1 MERNIE
7 KQFMTK
13 DAMKFYQSIKRLSDE
28 QEIALFLRDV
38 LTMEELEEAINRYKV
53 AQLLK
58 EGVTFRKIIEQTGV
72 SSATIARVNN
82 WLHHGCGGYQLALKD
97 TLKIF

>member
-1 MERNIE
+1 MDRIVE
-7 KQFMTK
+7 KQFLTK
-13 DAMKFYQSIKRLSDE
+13 DAMEFYRAILKMEDE

-38 LTMEELEEAINRYKV
+38 LTYEELIEAISRFRV
-53 AQLLK
+53 VRMLK
-58 EGVTFRKIIEQTGV
+58 EGVTFRKIAEETGV

-97 TLKIF
+97 RL